1 LKRPF
6 SVLVVVIAVLLLSA
20 LAIKKMPRDIL
31 PSLGV
36 PVLYVAQ
43 PYGGMDPAQMEG
55 YLTYYY
61 EYHFLY
67 ITGIEHVESK
77 SIQGISLIKLQFHAD
92 TDMAQAM
99 AETISYVNRARA
111 FMPPGTVPPFVMRFD
126 AGSVPV
132 GNLVYSS
139 DTMTVGEL
147 QDVALNR
154 VRPLFATL
162 PGVSAPPP
170 FGGSARA
177 IVVNVDPDKLRSYNL
192 SPDDVV
198 SAISSANT
206 ITPSGN
212 IRIGES
218 IPMVPINSIVQNI
231 KDLETVA
238 IKPGTSPAVF
248 VRDVATVEDATD
260 IPTGYALVNGR
271 RTVYIPVTKRAT
283 ASTLEVVK
291 QVKDNLSKFQAL
303 LPPDAKVSYEFDQS
317 PYVTRAM
324 TGLVIEGLLGAF
336 LTGLMILLFLR
347 DIRSALVVIL
357 NIPVSILAAVGAMWL
372 TGQTVNIMTL
382 GGLALAV
389 GILVDE
395 STVTIE
401 NIHTHLSRGKSLR
414 KAALDA
420 TVETTLPRLLAM
432 LCILAVFIPSFLM
445 EGAAKALF
453 VPLSLAVGFS
463 MIASYI
469 LSSTLVP
476 ILSIWLLNE
485 KKYHKEH
492 SDTTFDYVRSS
503 YSWVLRGLLK
513 FRWLLVP
520 SYLVAMGFLLYSL
533 YPLLG
538 TEIFPRVD
546 SGQFQLRLKAPTG
559 TRIEKTEAIAKQVL
573 EAIKT
578 EAGKDAMEISI
589 GFVGV
594 QAASFPVNVIHLW
607 TSGPEEAVL
616 QVQLKPGGKLSL
628 DDLQEK
634 LRKRL
639 AAELPD
645 VRLSFEPSDI
655 VSRVMSFGSPTPV
668 EIAVSGTALPAS
680 QAYAAKVQEALMKIP
695 ALRDLQSTPAFDY
708 PTVEVKVDRQRAGLM
723 GVKTSDI
730 SKSLAASTWSSRFT
744 SPVYWADPKTG
755 VSYQVQVQL
764 PTSYMA
770 SVEDVSNLPVSIA
783 GGGSTLLRNVAT
795 VDSGTTIAEYDRYNM
810 QRLVT
815 LTANIAGEDLGEVS
829 SQIDQALQSVGAP
842 PEKISVA
849 VRGQIAPLKTIFDNL
864 RSGLLLAIV
873 VIFLLLVA
881 NFQSPRLALVIV
893 STIPAVLVGVLTS
906 LLVTKTTL
914 NIQSFM
920 GAIMV
925 TGVAVAN
932 AILLTTFAMRSRM
945 EGRGPLD
952 SAVEGAA
959 SRLRPILM
967 TTMAMLA
974 GMLPMALAMGEGGEQ
989 MAPLGRAVIGGLIAG
1004 TLATL
1009 FILPLVFTIMQSRS
1023 IARSASLL
1031 PNETIEAPN
1040 SHSSH
1045 SSQILPETQP

>member
-1 LKRPF
+1 MKN
-6 SVLVVVIAVLLLSA
+6 
-20 LAIKKMPRDIL
+20 M
-31 PSLGV
+31 
-36 PVLYVAQ
+36 Q
-43 PYGGMDPAQMEG
+43 
-55 YLTYYY
+55 
-61 EYHFLY
+61 
-67 ITGIEHVESK
+67 
-77 SIQGISLIKLQFHAD
+77 
-92 TDMAQAM
+92 
-99 AETISYVNRARA
+99 
-111 FMPPGTVPPFVMRFD
+111 
-126 AGSVPV
+126 
-132 GNLVYSS
+132 
-139 DTMTVGEL
+139 
-147 QDVALNR
+147 
-154 VRPLFATL
+154 
-162 PGVSAPPP
+162 
-170 FGGSARA
+170 
-177 IVVNVDPDKLRSYNL
+177 
-192 SPDDVV
+192 
-198 SAISSANT
+198 
-206 ITPSGN
+206 
-212 IRIGES
+212 
-218 IPMVPINSIVQNI
+218 
-231 KDLETVA
+231 
-238 IKPGTSPAVF
+238 
-248 VRDVATVEDATD
+248 
-260 IPTGYALVNGR
+260 
-271 RTVYIPVTKRAT
+271 
-283 ASTLEVVK
+283 
-291 QVKDNLSKFQAL
+291 
-303 LPPDAKVSYEFDQS
+303 
-317 PYVTRAM
+317 
-324 TGLVIEGLLGAF
+324 
-336 LTGLMILLFLR
+336 
-347 DIRSALVVIL
+347 
-357 NIPVSILAAVGAMWL
+357 
-372 TGQTVNIMTL
+372 
-382 GGLALAV
+382 GLALAV

-414 KAALDA
+414 RAALDA

-476 ILSIWLLNE
+476 ILSVWILSE
-485 KKYHKEH
+485 KRYRNHR
-492 SDTTFDYVRSS
+492 SDSMFDYLKRA
-503 YSWVLRGLLK
+503 YSWVLRMLLK
-513 FRWLLVP
+513 LRWLLVP
-520 SYLVAMGFLLYSL
+520 AYLVVMGILLYSL
-533 YPLLG
+533 FPLLG

-546 SGQFQLRLKAPTG
+546 SGQFQLRIKAPTG

-573 EAIKT
+573 EAIKA
-578 EAGKDAMEISI
+578 ESGKDAMDISI

-616 QVQLKPGGKLSL
+616 QVQLKQGGDINL

-639 AAELPD
+639 ASELPD
-645 VRLSFEPSDI
+645 VRLSIEPSDI

-668 EIAVSGTALPAS
+668 EVAVSGTALPAS

-695 ALRDLQSTPAFDY
+695 SLRDLQSSPAFDY

-764 PTSYMA
+764 PTSYMS
-770 SVEDVSNLPVSIA
+770 SVEDVSNLPISIA
-783 GGGSTLLRNVAT
+783 GGGSMLLRNVAT
-795 VDSGTTIAEYDRYNM
+795 VDAGTTIAEYDRYNM

-815 LTANIAGEDLGEVS
+815 LTANVSGEDLGEVS
-829 SQIDQALQSVGAP
+829 RQIDQALQSVGAP
-842 PEKISVA
+842 PEKVSVA
-849 VRGQIAPLKTIFDNL
+849 VRGQIAPLNTIFDSL
-864 RSGLLLAIV
+864 RSGLLLAII

-881 NFQSPRLALVIV
+881 NFQSPRLALVVV
-893 STIPAVLVGVLTS
+893 STVPAVLVGVLGA

-945 EGRGPLD
+945 EGLGLQD

-1009 FILPLVFTIMQSRS
+1009 FILPLVFTMLQGKGP
-1023 IARSASLL
+1023 ARSPSLL
-1031 PNETIEAPN
+1031 PDDSLEPENRITSLA
-1040 SHSSH
+1040 
-1045 SSQILPETQP
+1045 SQNLPETQA